1 MHGVV
6 GKLDEAISIYYCVD
20 ECSEFDSMKRMEIE
34 LLKKVNLGFATS
46 PQILESKKKIN
57 PNFYL
62 SIHGVDYDNFK
73 RAQDPDLPLPK
84 DVRRLKRP
92 VIGYFGAIER
102 WMDLDLIHY
111 LVQKKKE
118 WTFLFIGKPIVDL
131 SRFDNEPN
139 IHFIGQR
146 PFQEL
151 PRYGKIFDVAIIP
164 FVINKLTEHVFPVKL
179 KEYLSMGKP
188 VVSSALPT
196 VEGFC
201 KENPDIVHIGYN
213 PDDFMNKIET
223 AIPTNTAFHISA
235 RQDSIKKDV
244 WESRVKEI
252 SDIIEKHLA
261 L

>member
-20 ECSEFDSMKRMEIE
+20 ECSEFPGVDRDSMKRMEIE

-46 PQILESKKKIN
+46 PQI
-57 PNFYL
+57 
-62 SIHGVDYDNFK
+62 
-73 RAQDPDLPLPK
+73 
-84 DVRRLKRP
+84 LKRP